1 MAKQQQF
8 VRGTIYKSSSPAG
21 NEAKL
26 EHLGN
31 FKLNGDKVLMFK
43 LVKPLSA
50 KKKRRA

>member
-1 MAKQQQF
+1 MRKQQQF
-8 VRGTIYKSSSPAG
+8 VRGTIYQSRSPAG

-43 LVKPLSA
+43 LIPAGS
-50 KKKRRA
+50 KKKRR